1 MDNQETTENR
11 EEKQETALEKC
22 EREKEEYLAGWQ
34 RSKADFLNY
43 KREEMERVGEV
54 LKYAGREVILNILP
68 AMDSFEL
75 AKKNLSDELKD
86 DEKIKGLLKIKEQIS
101 AALARQGIEEIK
113 TLGEKFNPELHEAI
127 EEIEVE
133 GQEAGAIVEELQ
145 KGYTINGKLL
155 RPSKVKIAK

>member
-1 MDNQETTENR
+1 MDNQEATENR